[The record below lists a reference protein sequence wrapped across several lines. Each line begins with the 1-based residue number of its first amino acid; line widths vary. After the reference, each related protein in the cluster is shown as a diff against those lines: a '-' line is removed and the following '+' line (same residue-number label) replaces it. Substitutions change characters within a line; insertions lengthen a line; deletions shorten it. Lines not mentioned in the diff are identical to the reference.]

1 MESGKEKRERREGR
15 EAGDKVLIGHIYTCE
30 VNSQANLNK
39 IAAKNTGYLA
49 FRLRMQLDGL

>member
-49 FRLRMQLDGL
+49 FRLRNAT